1 MKVTVSPRRRIH
13 GALDAPGDK
22 SLSHRALLFAA
33 LADGR
38 STLTHLGPGAD
49 VASTAAALKALG
61 VDLTLTAAADG
72 PSAVVDGKGPV
83 ALRDARAPIDC
94 GNSGTS
100 MRLLAGLL
108 AGRQLAATLVGDEAL
123 SRRPM
128 RRILD
133 PLRSMGAEV
142 KGVPQGGNEVAPL
155 VFTPGSKLTGRHHDL
170 AIASAQVKS
179 CLLLA
184 GLFADGRTSVS
195 EPGASRDHTE
205 RMLTALGA
213 PLLIEGD
220 VIAVMPLE
228 GNLEPLGACR
238 IPGDPSS
245 AAFFVAAGLLAR
257 EGELT
262 IRGVNLNPTR
272 IGFLNVLRRMGAS
285 IDIVEHEPWLGEP
298 LGDLVVRGGQ
308 HLTATDI
315 APDEVPALVDEVPI
329 LTIVATQAEGRT
341 TLTGAA
347 ELRVKESDR
356 LATCAAGLR
365 ALGARVEELDDGL
378 VIEGPVPLH
387 GGRVDSHQDH
397 RIAMSMAVAALV
409 AGDEVTID
417 GAEWVDTS
425 FPGFFSLLD
434 RVTGDGDAP

>member
-1 MKVTVSPRRRIH
+1 MKVSVSPRRRVH
-13 GALDAPGDK
+13 GALEAPGDK

-33 LADGR
+33 LANGR

-49 VASTAAALKALG
+49 VASTAAALQGLG
-61 VDLTLTAAADG
+61 VELSFEQGEDG
-72 PSAVVDGKGPV
+72 PRAVVDGQGPSS
-83 ALRDARAPIDC
+83 LRDASAPIDC

-100 MRLLAGLL
+100 IRLLAGLI
-108 AGRQLAATLVGDEAL
+108 AGRQVRATLIGDEAL

-133 PLRSMGAEV
+133 PLRAMGA
-142 KGVPQGGNEVAPL
+142 KATGQPLDGNEVAPL
-155 VFTPGSKLTGRHHDL
+155 QFEPGAQLKGRHHAL
-170 AIASAQVKS
+170 PIASAQVKS

-184 GLFADGRTSVS
+184 GLFADGRTSVT
-195 EPGASRDHTE
+195 EPGHSRDHTE

-213 PLLIEGD
+213 ALTVEGD
-220 VIAVMPLE
+220 VIAVEPLE
-228 GNLEPLGACR
+228 GSLEPIGERR

-262 IRGVNLNPTR
+262 VRGVNLNPTR
-272 IGFLNVLRRMGAS
+272 AGFVDVLRRMGAH
-285 IDIVEHEPWLGEP
+285 IEVIEHEPWLGERV
-298 LGDLVVRGGQ
+298 GDLVVRGGQ
-308 HLTATDI
+308 LLTGTDI
-315 APDEVPALVDEVPI
+315 APEEVPSLVDEVPV
-329 LTIVATQAEGRT
+329 LAAVATQAEGRT
-341 TLTGAA
+341 TLRGAA

-365 ALGARVEELDDGL
+365 SLGARVKELDDGL
-378 VIEGPVPLH
+378 VIDGPTPLH

-397 RIAMSMAVAALV
+397 RIAMSMAVAALA
-409 AGDEVTID
+409 AGDTVTID

-425 FPGFFSLLD
+425 FPGFFDLLD
-434 RVTGDGDAP
+434 RVTADGGDA